1 MLGRTHFLTG
11 LVAAEALIL
20 RAPQLP
26 PAVLLPACIGTAVGT
41 LLPDLDKQGSYAAR
55 TGITETVA
63 AEGLAKLGHRG
74 PTHSI
79 AAAGL
84 AAAGLYLGG
93 RLFDAILAMPVYRYL
108 VGHGAPATTALLVGN
123 GIGYAVLFAVVG
135 ALLTQG
141 LKAVGVS
148 PNRTLGAFRL
158 GRSLRLRIRVRPA
171 VIGGGFL
178 AGLLYGGAG
187 AALLPLALGVGG
199 GMLLHDL
206 ADGLNREG
214 AAYFWPLTRRHF
226 RILPLFTTG
235 TGWEYLFDLGV
246 VMLGVLLV
254 LAGGAA

>member
-11 LVAAEALIL
+11 LVAAEALVL

-26 PAVLLPACIGTAVGT
+26 PAILLPACIGTAVGT

-55 TGITETVA
+55 TGITEAVA

-93 RLFDAILAMPVYRYL
+93 RILGTALAIPLAGFL
-108 VGHGAPATTALLVGN
+108 AGHGVPEAAALAVGR
-123 GIGYAVLFAVVG
+123 GLGYAALFGVMG
-135 ALLTQG
+135 ALLAQG

-148 PNRTLGAFRL
+148 PNRALGALRVS
-158 GRSLRLRIRVRPA
+158 RSLRLRIRLRHALV
-171 VIGGGFL
+171 VGGFL

-187 AALLPLALGVGG
+187 AALLPLALGVAA
-199 GMLLHDL
+199 GMILHDL

-214 AAYFWPLTRRHF
+214 AAYFWPITRRHF
-226 RILPLFTTG
+226 RLVSLFTTG
-235 TGWEYLFDLGV
+235 HWQEYLFDLGV
-246 VMLGVLLV
+246 LGIGVLLV
-254 LAGGAA
+254 LIR

>member
-26 PAVLLPACIGTAVGT
+26 PTILLPACVGLAVGT

-55 TGITETVA
+55 AGVTEAVA
-63 AEGLAKLGHRG
+63 AEGLARLGHRG

-79 AAAGL
+79 AAAGIT
-84 AAAGLYLGG
+84 AAGLWFGGWLLGNVLAAPLTVYL
-93 RLFDAILAMPVYRYL
+93 LARGWPEEVALR
-108 VGHGAPATTALLVGN
+108 VGHGL
-123 GIGYAVLFAVVG
+123 GYAVLLTAVG
-135 ALLTQG
+135 ALLAQG

-148 PNRTLGAFRL
+148 PNKVLGAVRL
-158 GRSLRLRIRVRPA
+158 SAAGRIRVRVRHA
-171 VIGGGFL
+171 LVLGGFIL
-178 AGLLYGGAG
+178 GLLYGGAG
-187 AALLPLALGVGG
+187 VAMLPLALGVGA

-235 TGWEYLFDLGV
+235 TGWEYLLDLGV
-246 VMLGVLLV
+246 LGVGVLLV
-254 LAGGAA
+254 LGAGA